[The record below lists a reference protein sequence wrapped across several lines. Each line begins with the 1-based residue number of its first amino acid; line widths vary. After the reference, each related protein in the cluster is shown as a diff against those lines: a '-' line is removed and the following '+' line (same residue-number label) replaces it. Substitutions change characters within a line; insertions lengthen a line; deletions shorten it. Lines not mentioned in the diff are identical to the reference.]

1 MNEISTRSE
10 TMLKR
15 VIVRCAI
22 GLCLSLPLASAF
34 AVEVITVGSIAD
46 PGYDSAL
53 WALQNGKVSDPSI
66 EVKITALAI
75 PSIMQAVMTQQYNVV
90 PTGIISVPQLAE
102 QGVPVRIVG

>member
-1 MNEISTRSE
+1 MFRKILAS
-10 TMLKR
+10 
-15 VIVRCAI
+15 CAI
-22 GLCLSLPLASAF
+22 GIGALAAHAPAG

-53 WALQNGKVSDPSI
+53 WALQNGKVKDPSI

-102 QGVPVRIVG
+102 QGVPVRIIGTIIRYH